1 MSRPEAEL
9 AALADAGNRL
19 LAHLDD
25 LSDAAVVAPSSL
37 PGWTRGHVVAH
48 LARNADALG
57 EVLAGR
63 PMYASAEAR
72 DEDIERGAPRSA
84 AEHLTDLR
92 DAGARLEEAL
102 RRTPDDRWGDTVEL
116 RNGVTDT
123 VSSLPWRRWLEI
135 ELHLVDLDL
144 GYTVADLPGDFTD
157 RALPWLARRFAD
169 HPDVEP
175 IEIRA
180 EDGRSWRT
188 GRDPGGTVEP
198 IVVTG
203 GPTALTGWLTGRTA
217 GTGLTA
223 SADLP
228 RVPAL

>member
-9 AALADAGNRL
+9 DALADAGDRL

-25 LSDAAVVAPSSL
+25 LSDNAVVAPSQL
-37 PGWTRGHVVAH
+37 PGWTRGHVLTH
-48 LARNADALG
+48 LARNADALM

-72 DEDIERGAPRSA
+72 EEDIERGARRSA
-84 AEHLTDLR
+84 AEQLSDLR
-92 DAGARLEEAL
+92 AAGDRLAEAL
-102 RRTPDDRWGDTVEL
+102 NRLPGDRWGDTVEL

-123 VSSLPWRRWLEI
+123 VASLPWRRWVEV

-144 GYTVADLPGDFTD
+144 GHTIADLPGDFTD
-157 RALPWLARRFAD
+157 RALPWLTRRFAD
-169 HPDVEP
+169 RPDVEP
-175 IEIRA
+175 IEVRA

-188 GRDPGGTVEP
+188 GRTGGEP
-198 IVVTG
+198 VVVTG
-203 GPTALTGWLTGRTA
+203 GPAALTGWLTGRTA
-217 GTGLTA
+217 GTGLAA
-223 SADLP
+223 SAELP